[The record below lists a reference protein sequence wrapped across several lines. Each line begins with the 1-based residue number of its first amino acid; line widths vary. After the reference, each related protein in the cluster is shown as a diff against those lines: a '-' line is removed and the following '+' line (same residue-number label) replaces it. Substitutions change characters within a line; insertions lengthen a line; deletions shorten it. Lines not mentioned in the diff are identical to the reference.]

1 MCRSCRYALAD
12 SCQQRN
18 DFAQSTLQVVKDPSD
33 PTGPV
38 YIQPTGAPKALVIQ
52 RDISAAAGKIH
63 VVQGPLVPA
72 SLVSI
77 DWFVDVLT
85 SSLHYSAYVDAVS
98 LHADGVS
105 WERVHASVSTQ
116 LWVA

>member
-1 MCRSCRYALAD
+1 MMHGRCEY
-12 SCQQRN
+12 N
-18 DFAQSTLQVVKDPSD
+18 HSTLQVVKAPSD
-33 PTGPV
+33 PTGPI

-63 VVQGPLVPA
+63 VVQGALVPA

-77 DWFVDVLT
+77 HWSVNVLT
-85 SSLHYSAYVDAVS
+85 SGFQYHVCVDAVS

-105 WERVHASVSTQ
+105 WDKVHAWGFIQ
-116 LWVA
+116 LRVA